1 MCYIFLLHCAH
12 LMDYHC
18 YAWSSVGSNVDNGVI
33 LNVKYSNVKT
43 CHPNIEGSTTELMMY
58 NTQRDS
64 DQH

>member
-1 MCYIFLLHCAH
+1 
-12 LMDYHC
+12 MDYHC